1 MTDQPVSTVTVRG
14 LLAVDL
20 RRLLAAIPLRPGI
33 SVEVTIPDTEPAP
46 NADPLV
52 MPPTITVAE
61 LATYIVGL
69 RPARVA
75 LVAPAGSRSTAL
87 NSLEMLAVT
96 LGSERVKSYQR
107 TNGREVLELSTGH
120 TVAVTTAEEETRR
133 GDAVTVVFVVAPREY
148 TAAMHA
154 LTATVPAFTLND

>member
-1 MTDQPVSTVTVRG
+1 MTDQPVSTLTVRG
-14 LLAVDL
+14 LTAVDL
-20 RRLLAAIPLRPGI
+20 RRVLGVIPLRPGI
-33 SVEVTIPDTEPAP
+33 SIDATIPHAEPAP
-46 NADPLV
+46 DADPLV

-75 LVAPAGSRSTAL
+75 LVAPAGSRSSAL
-87 NSLEMLAVT
+87 GSLEMLAVM
-96 LGSERVKSYQR
+96 LGSERIKSYQR
-107 TNGREVLELSTGH
+107 TNGREVVELSTGH

-133 GDAVTVVFVVAPREY
+133 GDAATVVFVVAPREY

-154 LTATVPAFTLND
+154 LTATVPSFTLND